1 MKFLFTITSVTLL
14 LFINVTVAQPV
25 LSLTPVITTGL
36 SSPMQLVNAG
46 DGSGR
51 IFIVQKDGTIL
62 VYNKAYGL
70 IGTFLSVTGIQ
81 TSGERGL
88 LSLAFHPNYALNGLF
103 YVYYTNN
110 NGDLQLARYAVSA
123 NPNVADPLSKDTLI
137 TIPHPNESNH
147 NGGEL
152 HFGNDGYLY
161 LSTGDGGG
169 TGDVPNNAQS
179 PDVLLGKI
187 LRFAVNTSDIAPY
200 YTIPLS
206 NPFGSEIFAYGLRN
220 PFRWSF
226 DRVTYDMWIGDVG
239 QDSWEEIN
247 YRPKDSTNGVNYG
260 WRCYE
265 GSAVYNTSIG
275 CAGPITNYI
284 FPVHSYPT
292 PSPGAVTGGTVYRGN
307 TYVAFRGYYV
317 AADFYSGV
325 FFKVKYDT
333 LTHTATTT
341 TQTLSPNNLSD
352 FGETEDGELYAV
364 ALSANAVYRIGSNG
378 PIGYTFTGNGNWDVA
393 ANWSNNAIPPA
404 TLPVG
409 AEIIIDPIS
418 NGACVLNIPQTVL
431 AGAKVTVQPNK
442 KFTINGNLTIQ

>member
-51 IFIVQKDGTIL
+51 IFIVQKGGTIL
-62 VYNKAYGL
+62 VYNKTYGL

-137 TIPHPNESNH
+137 TIPHPNEANH

-226 DRVTYDMWIGDVG
+226 DRVTHDMWIGDVG

-341 TQTLSPNNLSD
+341 IQTLSPNNLSD

-404 TLPVG
+404 TLPAG

-418 NGACVLNIPQTVL
+418 NGECVLNIPQTVL

>member
-51 IFIVQKDGTIL
+51 MFIVQKDGTIL

-88 LSLAFHPNYALNGLF
+88 LSLAFHPNYASNGLF

-137 TIPHPNESNH
+137 TIPHPNEANH

-187 LRFAVNTSDIAPY
+187 LRFAVNTSNIAPY

-226 DRVTYDMWIGDVG
+226 DRVTHDMWIGDVG

-341 TQTLSPNNLSD
+341 IQTLSPNNLSD

-404 TLPVG
+404 TLPAG

-418 NGACVLNIPQTVL
+418 NGECVLNIPQTVL